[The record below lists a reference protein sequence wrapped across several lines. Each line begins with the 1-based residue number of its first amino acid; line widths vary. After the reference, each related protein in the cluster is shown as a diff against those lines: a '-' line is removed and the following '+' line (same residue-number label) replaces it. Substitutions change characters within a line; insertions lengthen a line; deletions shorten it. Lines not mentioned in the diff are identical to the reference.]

1 VYRSWAST
9 GSFAPAGAGRQSILG
24 VAVNLEGTTG
34 GGAGTPAGWMQR
46 YLDAG
51 NARDVDGVVGFMS
64 EDVVLADLPLGEQV
78 HGKAAAREFVARVM
92 SAYSSDFRRQ
102 LGRLVV
108 DDGTTYAFEFSE
120 TGTNDLAVPG
130 SRFPATGR
138 RFELSVVSIGRVRA
152 GEIVEHKDYWDLTD
166 YLRQVGLMPSAA
178 TEG

>member
-1 VYRSWAST
+1 M
-9 GSFAPAGAGRQSILG
+9 GGAVS
-24 VAVNLEGTTG
+24 LEDTTG
-34 GGAGTPAGWMQR
+34 GVARTPASWMQQ
-46 YLDAG
+46 YLDAW

-78 HGKAAAREFVARVM
+78 HGAAAAREFVARVM
-92 SAYSSDFRRQ
+92 SAYSSDFRRK

-138 RFELSVVSIGRVRA
+138 PFELSVVSIGRIRA
-152 GEIVEHKDYWDLTD
+152 GKIVEHKDYWDLTD